1 MDSNPASVDRG
12 STTMPHNNHLSL
24 VQGAVKGP
32 YTTVPTAA
40 TSSPTTAPVTSTT
53 TAMTSLT
60 TTIPIM
66 ASSAVPT
73 STAAAREPRYLP
85 PSQPGNFGAQNA
97 HPNPSSDASTESVWT
112 QRVLGEMKDM
122 LLLLGAD
129 GRIAYASPA
138 CHRITGYEFAQ
149 IDRQDIARFV
159 HTEDRTFFAAEMD
172 ECITK
177 SRPFYCHFRFYKRD
191 NASCV
196 LEAYG
201 HPHMVTP
208 KRGSG
213 SSNGKLAQACNGV
226 FLICRPYPTKSSQ
239 TLDSFLEHK
248 LENIRLNQQI
258 AQLREEEEEDDIN
271 AGQQAA
277 TGNQRTTTTTTHTM
291 HSTFITSVQQ
301 SVTQSNDADVDATGS
316 GDDSNDSSD
325 EPTIGDESDS
335 RSFLEQIED
344 RLPQTED
351 MSHIEGIEVMTGL
364 YYGDGERSQGLSTGL
379 RQGRLYHC
387 NRDSSS
393 PDSEDQEMQDGDR
406 RKRLKGEYMCT
417 DCGTAD
423 SPEWRKGPEGP
434 KTLCNACG
442 CKSKNALPQSQ
453 SSYF

>member
-1 MDSNPASVDRG
+1 MA
-12 STTMPHNNHLSL
+12 HNNQLSL
-24 VQGAVKGP
+24 VQGHMKDP
-32 YTTVPTAA
+32 YTTAPTAA
-40 TSSPTTAPVTSTT
+40 TTSTAATATTAAIITSPTTT
-53 TAMTSLT
+53 L
-60 TTIPIM
+60 PIM
-66 ASSAVPT
+66 ASTAVSA

-85 PSQPGNFGAQNA
+85 PSHTEKFGAQNVDSD
-97 HPNPSSDASTESVWT
+97 PSSDATKSVWT

-122 LLLLGAD
+122 LLLLGSD

-138 CHRITGYEFAQ
+138 CHWITGYEFPQ
-149 IDRQDIARFV
+149 IDRHDIARFI
-159 HTEDRTFFAAEMD
+159 HTEDRAFFAAEMD
-172 ECITK
+172 ECIAN
-177 SRPFYCHFRFYKRD
+177 SRPFHCHFRFYKRD

-201 HPHMVTP
+201 HPHMATP

-213 SSNGKLAQACNGV
+213 SSNGRPTQVCNGV
-226 FLICRPYPTKSSQ
+226 FLVCRPYPTRSSQ

-248 LENIRLNQQI
+248 LENIRLNQRI

-271 AGQQAA
+271 AGQQSAP
-277 TGNQRTTTTTTHTM
+277 GNQTTTTTTTHTM
-291 HSTFITSVQQ
+291 HSTFITSVQS
-301 SVTQSNDADVDATGS
+301 SVTQSNVAEAAGS

-335 RSFLEQIED
+335 RSLLEQVED

-379 RQGRLYHC
+379 RQGRLIHC
-387 NRDSSS
+387 NRESSS
-393 PDSEDQEMQDGDR
+393 PESQEQDLPDSDR

-442 CKSKNALPQSQ
+442 LRWAKKEKKRQDPI
-453 SSYF
+453 